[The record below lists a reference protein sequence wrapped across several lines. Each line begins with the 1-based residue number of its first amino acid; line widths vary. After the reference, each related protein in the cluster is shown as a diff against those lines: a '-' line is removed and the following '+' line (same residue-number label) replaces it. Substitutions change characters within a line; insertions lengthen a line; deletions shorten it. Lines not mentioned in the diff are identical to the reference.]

1 MTDTKHVAG
10 GAPVQ
15 ATQMVSADQ
24 VTIVGNGT
32 AEDPLRS
39 AAQTSLFAAN
49 YVVTGGSTLSPVP
62 GLPVVVDSTPPPP
75 PFVASVTS
83 GSAAEGGQADVVAV
97 VVRLVEGGVVL
108 RGAGPVTLTAV
119 QWDVVTGSS
128 GGLVPNAEYYL
139 DLDGRLTTDPPLDPG
154 TLQSRVG
161 VAISAFVLL
170 LTTPSDPFAN

>member
-1 MTDTKHVAG
+1 MAETRHVSG
-10 GAPVQ
+10 GVPSS
-15 ATQMVSADQ
+15 QMVSADQ
-24 VTIVGNGT
+24 VTVLGNGT

-39 AAQTSLFAAN
+39 AAASSLFAAN
-49 YVVTGGSTLSPVP
+49 YVTVDGSTLTPSP
-62 GLPVVVDSTPPPP
+62 GLPVIVDSTPPTS

-83 GSAAEGGQADVVAV
+83 GGAGSEDTADVVAV

-119 QWDVVTGSS
+119 QWDVVTGLT

-139 DLDGRLTTDPPLDPG
+139 GLDGLLTSDPPTAPG
-154 TLQSRVG
+154 TFQARVG
-161 VAISAFVLL
+161 IAISAFVLL